1 MWCHNNAN
9 PLIENCTFYG
19 NSAYWGGGIFFS
31 TYPVMKNCIF
41 WNNYPDQI
49 HNVIGGAEVTYC
61 DVMGGYTGV
70 GNIDADPLFAD
81 SLNGNFQITW
91 ANFPIPDSSKS
102 PCIDAGDP
110 DSPLD
115 PDNTIADIGAF
126 YFDQLSAAIV
136 DLTITIENNDI
147 ILYWTEIP
155 NAAIYHIYR
164 SSELYFEIIG
174 MTPIASTSEPFYTDS
189 NALSDNNYFYRVTW
203 ED

>member
-1 MWCHNNAN
+1 
-9 PLIENCTFYG
+9 
-19 NSAYWGGGIFFS
+19 
-31 TYPVMKNCIF
+31 
-41 WNNYPDQI
+41 
-49 HNVIGGAEVTYC
+49 
-61 DVMGGYTGV
+61 MGGYTGV